1 MNTFSDLTRLNM
13 NSINTTVE
21 KSNVSTTERSVS
33 SLLLVRRINQFL
45 AQIGRALSLSGAVY
59 TK

>member
-1 MNTFSDLTRLNM
+1 M

-21 KSNVSTTERSVS
+21 KSNVSTTTARSVT

>member
-1 MNTFSDLTRLNM
+1 MNTFSDLTRLDM

-45 AQIGRALSLSGAVY
+45 AQIGRALSLSGAIY

>member
-1 MNTFSDLTRLNM
+1 M

-21 KSNVSTTERSVS
+21 KTNLGTTERSLY
-33 SLLLVRRINQFL
+33 SLLLVRRINKL
-45 AQIGRALSLSGAVY
+45 LTQIGRALSLSGAVY

>member
-1 MNTFSDLTRLNM
+1 MNTFSDLTRLDM

-45 AQIGRALSLSGAVY
+45 AQIGCALSLSGAVY